1 MVQDP
6 NVESRVSVCV
16 CAGTV
21 FFFRVGHLVLL
32 SDSCRE
38 ISSSSSRFDPDCTS
52 VQQWVEEEEEEDEEK
67 MQTLFYRQLECVK

>member
-6 NVESRVSVCV
+6 NVESRVSVC
-16 CAGTV
+16 AGTV
-21 FFFRVGHLVLL
+21 FLFRVGHLVLL

-38 ISSSSSRFDPDCTS
+38 ISSSSSSSRFDPDCTS
-52 VQQWVEEEEEEDEEK
+52 VQQWVEEEEEGDEEK